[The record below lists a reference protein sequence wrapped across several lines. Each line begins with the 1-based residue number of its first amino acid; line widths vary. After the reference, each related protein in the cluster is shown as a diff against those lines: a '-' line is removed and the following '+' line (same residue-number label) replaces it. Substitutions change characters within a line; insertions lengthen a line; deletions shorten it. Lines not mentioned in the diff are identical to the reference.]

1 MDLTMTN
8 VWLGIL
14 AIISLIQ
21 FLMVCAAGIFA
32 YRMYQRAMT
41 TLETVER
48 VHIAPIR
55 ARVDAMLD
63 EVQTVVNTVKHTHES
78 VSDALRHVTDTG
90 NAVADAV
97 KSKAWPIVGIFQGL
111 KSAAATVIRNGSRE
125 RPDSPYG
132 GM

>member
-14 AIISLIQ
+14 AVISLIQ

-48 VHIAPIR
+48 VHIAPLR

-63 EVQTVVNTVKHTHES
+63 QVQTVVNKVKHTQES
-78 VSDALRHVTDTG
+78 VSDAFRHVTGTG

-97 KSKAWPIVGIFQGL
+97 KSKTWPIIGILQGL
-111 KSAAATVIRNGSRE
+111 KSAAASVIRNGSRE

>member
-14 AIISLIQ
+14 AMISLIQ

-48 VHIAPIR
+48 VHVAPLR

-63 EVQTVVNTVKHTHES
+63 QVQTVVNKVKHTQES
-78 VSDALRHVTDTG
+78 VSDAFRHVAGTG
-90 NAVADAV
+90 TAVAGAV
-97 KSKAWPIVGIFQGL
+97 KSKTWPIVGILQGL
-111 KSAAATVIRNGSRE
+111 KSAATVIRNGSRE
-125 RPDSPYG
+125 RSDSPYG